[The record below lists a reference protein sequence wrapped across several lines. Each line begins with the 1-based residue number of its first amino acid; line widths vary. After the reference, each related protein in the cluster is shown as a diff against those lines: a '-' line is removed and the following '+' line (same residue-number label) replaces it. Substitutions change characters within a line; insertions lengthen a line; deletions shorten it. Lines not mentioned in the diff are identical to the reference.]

1 MARHGGMAVI
11 LAPRRLK
18 EKDYE
23 YRQTLATQKY
33 LVSKK
38 HVTSCWISAI
48 RVNIQITII
57 KYLT

>member
-38 HVTSCWISAI
+38 TV
-48 RVNIQITII
+48 R
-57 KYLT
+57 